1 MKYQYTLENQA
12 AIVTHL
18 TIRDLETIISVL
30 KPTMDEDWLQ
40 MELHDETVEVIK
52 QATSA
57 LKLHFRLKAD
67 KWEDRTS
74 TDDE

>member
-40 MELHDETVEVIK
+40 MELHDEAVEVIK
-52 QATSA
+52 EATRA
-57 LKLHFRLKAD
+57 LQMHFNFKAD